1 MPFRA
6 GGAGARPPCRWLCR
20 HPPRYGR
27 DTHALPCV
35 PLSPEGFRHPG
46 AWALGLGRPLQRP
59 LWSPSQV
66 SSLQEKGLDPCP
78 TCHPA
83 CRSLE
88 AQCVLPPPGQVGFL
102 SFRTSDHPLPQLCS
116 APRTCELTQRAPWWG
131 GGLVSSGPSGSPGS
145 HSQVAG
151 LVPSSPELPERGTQ
165 GCGPESE
172 LPFLPDTLCKATCVG
187 GPTWALQQ
195 PGGWGVTPS

>member
-102 SFRTSDHPLPQLCS
+102 SFRTSDHPPPSRVLHPE
-116 APRTCELTQRAPWWG
+116 P
-131 GGLVSSGPSGSPGS
+131 VSSLRGLLGGEVALLARGP
-145 HSQVAG
+145 
-151 LVPSSPELPERGTQ
+151 Q
-165 GCGPESE
+165 GH
-172 LPFLPDTLCKATCVG
+172 
-187 GPTWALQQ
+187 Q
-195 PGGWGVTPS
+195 GVTPRLPAWCPPAPSCQNVGLRGAAQSQSCPSSLIPSVRLRV